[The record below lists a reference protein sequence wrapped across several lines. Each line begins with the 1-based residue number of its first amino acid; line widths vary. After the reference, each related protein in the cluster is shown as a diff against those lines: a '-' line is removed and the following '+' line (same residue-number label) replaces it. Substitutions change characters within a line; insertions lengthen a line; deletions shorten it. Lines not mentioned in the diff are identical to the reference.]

1 MLKPAHFQYRTISLL
16 ALGLM
21 ACASAPELSAADQS
35 TLHTIESRRLIE
47 AMPPVSNIIAG
58 GGLVN
63 CSSMNG
69 ANDDKANKKCA
80 LPWVNIL
87 QQDPAFANMA
97 MDDISFETAITHP
110 TFTYSITKERIAAF
124 DALPS
129 SLLSDAAKTLLMTKL
144 RAQLDDIT
152 KNKTAI
158 SFSALDALLSNIP
171 SKLPMTELAAL
182 RHSFVD
188 EIPATR
194 SKRKVQARSVA
205 FLTNQASV
213 DIYRAFVHAAM
224 VVAGGKKPTVG
235 LVTAS
240 AENPFNDH
248 DIYYSALRSA
258 GANVVWLP
266 ADGGL
271 RKALDRKD
279 CEHIA
284 IDYAAYAS
292 QGSERQ
298 YFHMDK
304 IFPDLAEQQKQFCLN
319 DGAKF
324 NATLTSL
331 HGIFFTGGNQT
342 RHLDSFISR
351 NEHGAHT
358 KISPQLEI
366 LRQRFAAGQLVV
378 AGSSAGDA
386 VQSGGTWK
394 GKAVPMIGGG
404 ESWKV
409 LANGFIKGGD
419 PTVERPA
426 MRGTLYPA
434 GGLGFFQF
442 GPLDS
447 HFSQRAREARLV
459 RLVSESGLDYGFGV
473 DENTALIVSKPDT
486 NGKTTMVVIGAA
498 GVFVMDARN
507 AKPIAS
513 EAYGISNLTIH
524 YLTTGD
530 ALSIDSLG
538 KLTVQLS
545 ANKQILPL
553 NSSAPIVRQQN
564 LLAPKGMHFLKMTQ
578 VMGQSGAAFAFG
590 TSEGSQEK
598 NMPLFS
604 FSLSRKPDTIFR
616 DGADGKLSYTNL
628 SLAITP
634 CTDTCHLPE

>member
-1 MLKPAHFQYRTISLL
+1 MVCTNAQKV
-16 ALGLM
+16 
-21 ACASAPELSAADQS
+21 CAADPS
-35 TLHTIESRRLIE
+35 TLHNRESRRLID

-80 LPWVNIL
+80 QPWATIL
-87 QQDPAFANMA
+87 RQDPAFANMS
-97 MDDISFETAITHP
+97 MDDVSFEAVIAHP
-110 TFTYSITKERIAAF
+110 TFTYSVTAQRIAAF

-129 SLLSDAAKTLLMTKL
+129 SVLSDKTKEILLAKL
-144 RAQLDDIT
+144 RTQLDDIT
-152 KNKTAI
+152 KNKAAI
-158 SFSALDALLSNIP
+158 SFFALDALLSNMT
-171 SKLPMTELAAL
+171 SKLTMTELAAL

-205 FLTNQASV
+205 FLTNQASI
-213 DIYRAFVHAAM
+213 DIYREFVRAATA
-224 VVAGGKKPTVG
+224 VAGGKKPTVG

-248 DIYYSALRSA
+248 DIYSSALQSA
-258 GANVVWLP
+258 GANVIWLP

-279 CEHIA
+279 CDHIA

-304 IFPDLAEQQKQFCLN
+304 VFPDLAEQQKQFCLN

-324 NATLTSL
+324 NEALTSL
-331 HGIFFTGGNQT
+331 HGIFFSGGNQT

-351 NEHGAHT
+351 DGRGAPT
-358 KISPQLEI
+358 KTSPQLEL
-366 LRQRFAAGQLVV
+366 LRQHFAAGKLVV

-386 VQSGGTWK
+386 VQSGGTWQ

-409 LANGFIKGGD
+409 LANGFIKDGD

-426 MRGTLYPA
+426 MRGTQFPH

-459 RLVSESGLDYGFGV
+459 RLVGETGMDYGFGV
-473 DENTALIVSKPDT
+473 DENTALVVSQPDA

-498 GVFVMDARN
+498 GVFVVDARS
-507 AKPIAS
+507 AKPTAAK
-513 EAYGISNLTIH
+513 AYGIGNVTIH
-524 YLTTGD
+524 YLTVGD

-538 KLTVQLS
+538 NLKAQLS
-545 ANKQILPL
+545 ANKPLLPL
-553 NSSAPIVRQQN
+553 NSSAPFIQQHDV
-564 LLAPKGMHFLKMTQ
+564 LAPKGMHFLQMTRA
-578 VMGQSGAAFAFG
+578 MGQSGAAFAFG

-604 FSLSRKPDTIFR
+604 MILSRTPDTIFR
-616 DGADGKLSYTNL
+616 DSGDGKPSYTNL
-628 SLAITP
+628 ALTITP
-634 CTDTCHLPE
+634 CLDTCAMPQQNKQH